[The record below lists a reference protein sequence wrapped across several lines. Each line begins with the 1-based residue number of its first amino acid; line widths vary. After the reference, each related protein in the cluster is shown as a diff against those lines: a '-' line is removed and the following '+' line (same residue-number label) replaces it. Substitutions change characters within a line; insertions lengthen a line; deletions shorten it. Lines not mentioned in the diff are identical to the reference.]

1 MVKNRLHKMLARKK
15 MMVLGVVAI
24 LSLSWVSVVVSA
36 DVPHRFLRKSD
47 KPLETPLYKS
57 RLYQTL
63 FGTNVSKSSYAV
75 SKVKKPL
82 LPHPVQPSKPS
93 SPTCFFSSVY
103 YGCVRPTPTSRED
116 PDCSHPTSKADPKC
130 HIVTGRICVPPY
142 PPTQSV
148 RQCSI
153 VTGRS
158 CVVPPV
164 PTSKADPRCSYIVT
178 GRMCV
183 YHVPTS
189 DDSPTSC
196 RPCASTPS
204 PSICLGCEPPT
215 QSYKSCPPTSLPG
228 CGWTWKWGINCTHE
242 PTMDGR
248 SCGPTVYPGC
258 VKPPTFLHK
267 PSICIACGTYK
278 ACYIA
283 AGH

>member
-1 MVKNRLHKMLARKK
+1 MKSIMGEIGDRKK
-15 MMVLGVVAI
+15 VMVLCIVVL
-24 LSLSWVSVVVSA
+24 LSVSWVSVTVSA
-36 DVPHRFLRKSD
+36 AIPYKFLKED
-47 KPLETPLYKS
+47 KVFETPLYKS

-63 FGTNVSKSSYAV
+63 YERGF
-75 SKVKKPL
+75 VKKVSFNTSIVEDHYPI
-82 LPHPVQPSKPS
+82 SIT
-93 SPTCFFSSVY
+93 SPTLSASYCS
-103 YGCVRPTPTSRED
+103 PTSMPGCGWTVNWGLNCYKKPTVGRE
-116 PDCSHPTSKADPKC
+116 
-130 HIVTGRICVPPY
+130 
-142 PPTQSV
+142 
-148 RQCSI
+148 CSI

-158 CVVPPV
+158 CVVPPMPTSGLKCHILPV
-164 PTSKADPRCSYIVT
+164 PTLKTDPRCHYIVT

-215 QSYKSCPPTSLPG
+215 QSSKSCPPTSLPG
-228 CGWTWKWGINCTHE
+228 CGWTWKWGINCTHK

-258 VKPPTFLHK
+258 IKPPTFLHK
-267 PSICIACGTYK
+267 PSVCVVCGTHR

-283 AGH
+283 TRH

>member
-1 MVKNRLHKMLARKK
+1 MVKNKLHKVLDRKK

-36 DVPHRFLRKSD
+36 DVPHRFLRKDD

-63 FGTNVSKSSYAV
+63 FERGF
-75 SKVKKPL
+75 VKKVSFNESKL
-82 LPHPVQPSKPS
+82 KEPHIVSV
-93 SPTCFFSSVY
+93 SPTLSPRFC
-103 YGCVRPTPTSRED
+103 
-116 PDCSHPTSKADPKC
+116 
-130 HIVTGRICVPPY
+130 
-142 PPTQSV
+142 PPTFLPGCGWTV
-148 RQCSI
+148 NWGLNCYKKPTVGRQCSI

-164 PTSKADPRCSYIVT
+164 PTSKADPRCHYIVT

-189 DDSPTSC
+189 DDNPTSC

-215 QSYKSCPPTSLPG
+215 QSYKSCPLTSLPG

-258 VKPPTFLHK
+258 VKPSTFLHK
-267 PSICIACGTYK
+267 PSICIVCGTYR